1 MTGCLVS
8 VDRCQEVLDFIL
20 ECEIFVL
27 NLLLDVP
34 KILVEFLLRYLPGL
48 LKLRLV
54 GGVSVVQRERMRR
67 IMRCCPVIMIVQF
80 QRLDRV
86 I

>member
-1 MTGCLVS
+1 VTGCLVS

-20 ECEIFVL
+20 ECEIVFL

-48 LKLRLV
+48 LRLRLV
-54 GGVSVVQRERMRR
+54 GGVIVMLHERM
-67 IMRCCPVIMIVQF
+67 
-80 QRLDRV
+80 
-86 I
+86 